1 MFQCFII
8 AMQFA
13 TCRANIKYTTKLNL
27 LAYTNTGS
35 LYMNFP
41 FNILA
46 QFIGKPESHLACK
59 SAP

>member
-1 MFQCFII
+1 
-8 AMQFA
+8 MQFA